1 MPRINGVSVSD
12 IIDIRPRVSEFTS
25 TTTSPFEF
33 NAREFTSDG
42 NSAANVLASDESI
55 NIDYS
60 FYLPRIDKIYLSK
73 DGTYQLINGIAAET
87 PLPPNNIEDALEVAT
102 LTLPAYLCNVD
113 GVGVSLNDHPRYTMD
128 DIKKLDRRIRNLEF
142 YTTLS
147 LLGVRYFKSLH

>member
-1 MPRINGVSVSD
+1 MYEYADFSASDTGDITTVNSYDAFDYCDLPRINGVSVSD

-73 DGTYQLINGIAAET
+73 DGTYQLINGSAAET
-87 PLPPNNIEDALEVAT
+87 PLPPHNIEDA
-102 LTLPAYLCNVD
+102 
-113 GVGVSLNDHPRYTMD
+113 
-128 DIKKLDRRIRNLEF
+128 
-142 YTTLS
+142 
-147 LLGVRYFKSLH
+147 